1 MAGPSTNNGFGTQGQ
16 LGGAQMTPQSSQQSN
31 NDKKPEA
38 GGTSNIIPPGGT
50 LPTPPSQTQSPEV
63 VDGYTVAFEN
73 ENEFANDGM
82 PAQMPSQD
90 PAMAQIEANLAR
102 ITADRAS
109 VVPLNGQWTQQHIN
123 ESVPFWYV
131 RQTSPSLLQ

>member
-1 MAGPSTNNGFGTQGQ
+1 
-16 LGGAQMTPQSSQQSN
+16 MTPQSSQQSN

-73 ENEFANDGM
+73 ENEFANDGRA
-82 PAQMPSQD
+82 AQMPSQD